1 MINLQIP
8 GMPTAM
14 PDSVPDRGQELAML
28 KSLPFDELMDRIVH
42 SMVEFAINLAI
53 AIVVFYVGRLIITK
67 LYKVVSGV
75 FARRSIDRSLAVFVL
90 SMVRIVLYFIL
101 IVTVIG
107 ILGINTTSFIA
118 IFASAGVA
126 VGMALSGTL
135 QNFAGG
141 VLILLLKPYKVGDYI
156 ETQGY
161 AGTVRE
167 IQIFH
172 TIISTADNRIIIIPN
187 GGLST
192 GTINNASKEPYR
204 RVDWDISIA
213 YGDNVDAARA
223 AILEML
229 AADSRIVK
237 QYTDDEHISKVI
249 STVRP
254 DRSPVVFLKEL
265 ADSAVII
272 TVRAWTRSEN
282 YWSVFFDFNERFYNE
297 LPARGINFPF
307 PQLDVH
313 ITGQND

>member
-126 VGMALSGTL
+126 VGMALSGNL
-135 QNFAGG
+135 SNFAGG
-141 VLILLLKPYKVGDYI
+141 LIILLFKPYKVGDYI
-156 ETQGY
+156 EAQGVG
-161 AGTVRE
+161 GTVKE
-167 IQIFH
+167 IQMFH
-172 TIISTADNRIIIIPN
+172 TVLGTPDNKIIYIPN
-187 GGLST
+187 GSLSSGVVT
-192 GTINNASKEPYR
+192 NFSNQTTR
-204 RVDWDISIA
+204 RVDWTFGVE
-213 YGDNVDAARA
+213 YGSDYEKVKQV
-223 AILEML
+223 IESVL
-229 AADSRIVK
+229 AKDSRILSEPAAPFIAL
-237 QYTDDEHISKVI
+237 TA
-249 STVRP
+249 
-254 DRSPVVFLKEL
+254 L
-265 ADSAVII
+265 ADSSVNVV
-272 TVRAWTRSEN
+272 VRVWVNSSD
-282 YWSVFFDFNERFYNE
+282 YWGVYFDINKNIYATFNEV
-297 LPARGINFPF
+297 GIDFPF
-307 PQLDVH
+307 PQLTVH
-313 ITGQND
+313 QAKD